1 MADKPTDTSMV
12 VIDLILDSST
22 KSGKMTDCK
31 GTIYFVG
38 PNVPPQVFSGWVTEK
53 LGTPKSGGADF
64 VLMVTDTSYVPN
76 ANQTSVANWIVAFLP
91 IGAANNIPG
100 SPFGSKNSIDGS
112 GASMLGTD
120 FVLDLKGA
128 KIQKRA
134 AKYSWNWTAAI
145 QIQSADGQTTICY
158 VSDPQMDVDQLKLS
172 DEQLAQLRQII
183 ERRNKKAA
191 AKAKQPTPA
200 KKKPVRKG
208 R

>member
-12 VIDLILDSST
+12 VIDLVLDSST
-22 KSGKMTDCK
+22 KSGKMTNCN

-76 ANQTSVANWIVAFLP
+76 TNPTSVANWVVAFLP
-91 IGAANNIPG
+91 IGNANNIPG
-100 SPFGSKNSIDGS
+100 SPFGNDGS
-112 GASMLGTD
+112 VSGYGVSSMLGSN

-134 AKYSWNWTAAI
+134 AKYSWDWVAAI
-145 QIQSADGQTTICY
+145 QIQSADG
-158 VSDPQMDVDQLKLS
+158 K
-172 DEQLAQLRQII
+172 
-183 ERRNKKAA
+183 
-191 AKAKQPTPA
+191 
-200 KKKPVRKG
+200 
-208 R
+208 